1 MSTLITM
8 SWMIIK
14 NIITWYFCNQENIC
28 LHINFLTALYPTCCF
43 ICQHVSASTNDTD
56 DLKWQQSPLSRTASP
71 VPFLD
76 IVGSGKHRE
85 TCSWV
90 PLHCGCPT
98 TKNTV
103 ENHGRTL
110 KQELQTASRA
120 RLQEKTHI
128 LKKKK
133 TLFKCILEIETETH
147 TQTPSGKIH
156 DCVFFIRSGPL
167 LPVDPPVRG
176 DNQWG
181 HAFICTGNSNVYCM
195 RRKFLK
201 NKFDILAEFDSS
213 YTESVIDRSTIC
225 CRDII
230 FYMSVV

>member
-1 MSTLITM
+1 M
-8 SWMIIK
+8 
-14 NIITWYFCNQENIC
+14 
-28 LHINFLTALYPTCCF
+28 HINFLTALYPTCCF

-128 LKKKK
+128 LKKKNAIQMYIGNRNRNPH
-133 TLFKCILEIETETH
+133 TDTE
-147 TQTPSGKIH
+147 
-156 DCVFFIRSGPL
+156 
-167 LPVDPPVRG
+167 
-176 DNQWG
+176 WE
-181 HAFICTGNSNVYCM
+181 NSRLC
-195 RRKFLK
+195 FLYS
-201 NKFDILAEFDSS
+201 IWSPAPG
-213 YTESVIDRSTIC
+213 
-225 CRDII
+225 
-230 FYMSVV
+230 